1 MEITIF
7 AIVVTV
13 LNLLLV
19 YMILRQEIR
28 TNQLQKDIGD
38 VFEMVATEILD
49 RNLRGKKNGNKM
61 DKTGN

>member
-7 AIVVTV
+7 AIVVTI
-13 LNLLLV
+13 LNVLLV

-49 RNLRGKKNGNKM
+49 RNLRGKNNGNKM